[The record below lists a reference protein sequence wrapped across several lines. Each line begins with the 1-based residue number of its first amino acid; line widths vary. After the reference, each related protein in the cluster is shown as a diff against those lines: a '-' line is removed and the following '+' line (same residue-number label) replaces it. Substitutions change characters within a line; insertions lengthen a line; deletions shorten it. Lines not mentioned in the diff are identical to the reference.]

1 MNEESKK
8 LIIMSQSGY
17 TAELDVL
24 METAK
29 LLVRLG
35 YDVRRVKVQRPGQ
48 KTLLNAIEARE
59 QETPETVVMN
69 A

>member
-1 MNEESKK
+1 MNGESKR
-8 LIIMSQSGY
+8 LIIMPQSGY
-17 TAELDVL
+17 TTELDVL
-24 METAK
+24 MDTAK

>member
-1 MNEESKK
+1 MAQENSGFVV
-8 LIIMSQSGY
+8 IPQSGY
-17 TAELDVL
+17 GSELDTL
-24 METAK
+24 MEVAK

-59 QETPETVVMN
+59 QEMAEV
-69 A
+69 